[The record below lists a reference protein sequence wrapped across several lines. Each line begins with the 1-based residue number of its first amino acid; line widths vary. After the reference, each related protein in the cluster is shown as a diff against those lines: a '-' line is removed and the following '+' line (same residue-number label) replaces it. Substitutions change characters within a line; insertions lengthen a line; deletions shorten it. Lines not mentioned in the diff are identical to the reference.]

1 MKVGDL
7 VKFVH
12 PASPPNKPPQM
23 GIIVSDYFDKLQRAV
38 YKNVIWVSNY
48 GGCQEIRP
56 IDTKFLEV
64 ISEGR

>member
-12 PASPPNKPPQM
+12 PASPPGRPPQL
-23 GIIVSDYFDKLQRAV
+23 GIIVSDYVDKLQRAV
-38 YKNVIWVSNY
+38 YWNVSWVSN
-48 GGCQEIRP
+48 GSQEIRP

-64 ISEGR
+64 INEGR